1 MMYCEAIANNLLNI
15 DSDNHSYRSNGA
27 SNFEGVHRKFSQC
40 HNNHMNTFNI
50 SINLMI
56 TEE

>member
-1 MMYCEAIANNLLNI
+1 MYCEAIANNLLNI

-27 SNFEGVHRKFSQC
+27 SNFEGVHRKFFPY
-40 HNNHMNTFNI
+40 HNKHMNTFNI

-56 TEE
+56 AEE

>member
-1 MMYCEAIANNLLNI
+1 MYCEAIADNLLII
-15 DSDNHSYRSNGA
+15 DSDNHSYRSNDA

>member
-1 MMYCEAIANNLLNI
+1 MYCEAIANNLLNI

-27 SNFEGVHRKFSQC
+27 SNFEGVHRKFSRC
-40 HNNHMNTFNI
+40 LNNHMKTFNI

-56 TEE
+56 AEE